1 MKGFIKKASAVAI
14 SLSLL
19 ASTAAPALAAN
30 IVIRNNGRNSTNT
43 VRVRKSSIKRIRQS
57 NSFRSH
63 TSIGINVNTG
73 DNENNNNTG
82 GDNDITTGD
91 VGIMIRI
98 RTFGNINIA
107 SIGCCDTCGEE
118 PCDGDGEGDGV
129 GPIGI

>member
-14 SLSLL
+14 GLSLL
-19 ASTAAPALAAN
+19 ANSAAPAFALN
-30 IVIRNNGRNSTNT
+30 RIVIRNNGRNSTNI

-57 NSFRSH
+57 NSFRSS
-63 TSIGINVNTG
+63 TNIGINVNTG
-73 DNENNNNTG
+73 DNDIKNTTG
-82 GDNDITTGD
+82 GDNDIDTGN
-91 VGIMIRI
+91 VKIKIRI

-118 PCDGDGEGDGV
+118 PCDGG